1 MSPYFGISSVKA
13 ALSSSMVFAKLFILL
28 LQLFLSRMLE
38 ATAAKISITGPTPKW
53 AALGVGRE
61 GRQRAEPSTNPGPG
75 IWTCWLIKRSF
86 ILDFSSVHVF
96 CIRHGHHCCLLG
108 AHFVLLNET
117 EWVALYSTYFTC
129 GREFA
134 IWFFFLGWHSELQ
147 CLFTQSLCDFSAQKV
162 FWLNMSDASATGS
175 GNQSS
180 NTHAHF
186 SGFLS
191 LPVSLT

>member
-1 MSPYFGISSVKA
+1 M
-13 ALSSSMVFAKLFILL
+13 
-28 LQLFLSRMLE
+28 
-38 ATAAKISITGPTPKW
+38 
-53 AALGVGRE
+53 
-61 GRQRAEPSTNPGPG
+61 
-75 IWTCWLIKRSF
+75 
-86 ILDFSSVHVF
+86 HVF

-108 AHFVLLNET
+108 AHFILRNET

-134 IWFFFLGWHSELQ
+134 IKFFFFLVD
-147 CLFTQSLCDFSAQKV
+147 TQSYSACSLSHSDFLAQKV

-180 NTHAHF
+180 NTHARF